1 MVQRHMHAPS
11 LAVSIALAIALV
23 VVPAFPSAGVT
34 AAGTGSVGAAG
45 MKDASRAKPGKDDAR
60 KSTRVV
66 GWKAARLSPSSVGR
80 VDSLRVTGPRG
91 RVVKVQK
98 KSAGRWK
105 TVRVMR
111 TSAKKQLDVGFIRE
125 APGRWRLKV
134 PARGVWRGTTTA
146 TLRVRET
153 QLADVAPVIA
163 DAQGASSLSPGTGGQ
178 TSTPPATTTTVSALT
193 TVGSSGVYGTGFNSD
208 TLANLNMGGQW
219 LYTPSYR
226 FQAAQSSTLSAIRIH
241 LLEPTHGPGYG
252 GGTGGR
258 IRVTVQTDNNG
269 IPSGTVL
276 ATREFVWADSG
287 GSNFPLFTFASPATL
302 TAGTRYHLVFSN
314 IDANPATNYMSINTM
329 YVFGEVP
336 VPRQPG
342 RSDSDYFTALMKQ
355 GSTWSVK
362 GGYTPNIDLTY
373 GNGTHQGQGVIDI
386 DTAHGSVISGT
397 NNIVRERITVSGGN
411 RVVSGAAV
419 RIAKTSG
426 TGNLVVRLEDA
437 NGTLIDSFS
446 ASTAQVPVLNSAVD
460 GKAGVWVSGTFTAPR
475 TLTNGATYNLRL
487 STDSATSLWTRGIQT
502 GRMYGFHP
510 STYFDDGLLEVST
523 NAGSTWSQVPGLGQ
537 DGDLQFYL
545 N

>member
-1 MVQRHMHAPS
+1 M
-11 LAVSIALAIALV
+11 
-23 VVPAFPSAGVT
+23 
-34 AAGTGSVGAAG
+34 
-45 MKDASRAKPGKDDAR
+45 
-60 KSTRVV
+60 
-66 GWKAARLSPSSVGR
+66 
-80 VDSLRVTGPRG
+80 
-91 RVVKVQK
+91 
-98 KSAGRWK
+98 
-105 TVRVMR
+105 
-111 TSAKKQLDVGFIRE
+111 
-125 APGRWRLKV
+125 
-134 PARGVWRGTTTA
+134 
-146 TLRVRET
+146 
-153 QLADVAPVIA
+153 
-163 DAQGASSLSPGTGGQ
+163 
-178 TSTPPATTTTVSALT
+178 
-193 TVGSSGVYGTGFNSD
+193 
-208 TLANLNMGGQW
+208 
-219 LYTPSYR
+219 
-226 FQAAQSSTLSAIRIH
+226 
-241 LLEPTHGPGYG
+241 
-252 GGTGGR
+252 
-258 IRVTVQTDNNG
+258 
-269 IPSGTVL
+269 
-276 ATREFVWADSG
+276 
-287 GSNFPLFTFASPATL
+287 
-302 TAGTRYHLVFSN
+302 FSN

-355 GSTWSVK
+355 GSNSWTVK

-437 NGTLIDSFS
+437 NGTLIDTFS

-523 NAGSTWSQVPGLGQ
+523 NAGSTWSQVPGLWQ

>member
-1 MVQRHMHAPS
+1 MGRIAKRTYTIAM
-11 LAVSIALAIALV
+11 LALALLMLPV
-23 VVPAFPSAGVT
+23 LPSSGVT
-34 AAGTGSVGAAG
+34 AAPGQSVVT
-45 MKDASRAKPGKDDAR
+45 SGKDDAR

-153 QLADVAPVIA
+153 QLPDVAPVIA

-178 TSTPPATTTTVSALT
+178 TSTPPATTTTTPPTTTTTVSALT

-226 FQAAQSSTLSAIRIH
+226 FQAAQSSPLSAIRIH

-287 GSNFPLFTFASPATL
+287 GSNFPLFTSP
-302 TAGTRYHLVFSN
+302 RR
-314 IDANPATNYMSINTM
+314 P
-329 YVFGEVP
+329 P
-336 VPRQPG
+336 
-342 RSDSDYFTALMKQ
+342 
-355 GSTWSVK
+355 
-362 GGYTPNIDLTY
+362 
-373 GNGTHQGQGVIDI
+373 
-386 DTAHGSVISGT
+386 
-397 NNIVRERITVSGGN
+397 
-411 RVVSGAAV
+411 
-419 RIAKTSG
+419 
-426 TGNLVVRLEDA
+426 
-437 NGTLIDSFS
+437 
-446 ASTAQVPVLNSAVD
+446 
-460 GKAGVWVSGTFTAPR
+460 
-475 TLTNGATYNLRL
+475 
-487 STDSATSLWTRGIQT
+487 
-502 GRMYGFHP
+502 
-510 STYFDDGLLEVST
+510 
-523 NAGSTWSQVPGLGQ
+523 
-537 DGDLQFYL
+537 
-545 N
+545 